1 VSQKVLIALVC
12 IGVLLLASGIF
23 LLLPKTE
30 VIQSIVIVRN
40 DDIQPCFA
48 FDRFVKV
55 NDIFLEKAVPVT
67 LSVIPFIGNHTLD
80 EDPTLVDYLKDLKRT
95 HPNLF
100 EIALHGYDHQM
111 LSDFYGGSEFGGVE
125 YPNQYGRIIL
135 GKKALKKTLN
145 IDPVTFI
152 PPFGTYDNNTVLA
165 LKELGFK
172 AVSGWGQFTT
182 EYYHQ
187 TEPFIT
193 QEILHIPESQSFIK
207 YWQNHTFYT
216 QDSLETRF
224 DESYERGLIY
234 VQTIHYFTFTS
245 QEKLDQLKDFIDF
258 MKNHEKLRFMTLR
271 GFTEA
276 YLDGKIE
283 KTAEGWRISP

>member
-1 VSQKVLIALVC
+1 LVDVNGILI
-12 IGVLLLASGIF
+12 
-23 LLLPKTE
+23 E
-30 VIQSIVIVRN
+30 
-40 DDIQPCFA
+40 
-48 FDRFVKV
+48 
-55 NDIFLEKAVPVT
+55 EAVPVT

-80 EDPTLVDYLKDLKRT
+80 EDPSLVVYLKNLKRT

-125 YPNQYGRIIL
+125 YPNQYGRIVL
-135 GKKALKKTLN
+135 GKKALKKTLDV
-145 IDPVTFI
+145 DPVTFI

-172 AVSGWGQFTT
+172 AVSGGARFTKV
-182 EYYHQ
+182 YYNK
-187 TEPFIT
+187 TDPFIT
-193 QEILHIPESQSFIK
+193 EGIFHVPESQSFVMN
-207 YWQNHTFYT
+207 WQNHIFYT
-216 QDSLETRF
+216 LDFLKTRF
-224 DESYERGLIY
+224 DEYYESGSIY

-258 MKNHEKLRFMTLR
+258 MKDHEKLRFMTLR
-271 GFTEA
+271 DFTEA

-283 KTAEGWRISP
+283 KTAEGWRVSP